1 MEQKIDE
8 LNKKIALR
16 KQQLEADIAELERK
30 PNARLKQ
37 LRMEKMNVDA
47 EYNQIPRR
55 IELLQKEQSASM
67 ESLTKW
73 QNAELEKLQTKI
85 GETDKVIETIDKKGK
100 LLTDQRDKELDN
112 IRKSFEIQKKDLK
125 NACDQQKAKVN
136 AELESKEKNAVQ
148 RKGELL
154 AQMDAELKGLGVD
167 VNQLD
172 DIRQQLQKVSDELK
186 YIEDHHPDFI
196 QLG

>member
-1 MEQKIDE
+1 MRNQQQKEKTIKTPEELKAQKALMEQKIDE

-16 KQQLEADIAELERK
+16 NQQFEDDIAELERK
-30 PNARLKQ
+30 PSARLKQ

-73 QNAELEKLQTKI
+73 RNAELEKLQTKI
-85 GETDKVIETIDKKGK
+85 GETNKVIETIDKQGK
-100 LLTDQRDKELDN
+100 LLTEQRDKELEN
-112 IRKSFEIQKKDLK
+112 VRKTIEKQKKELK
-125 NACDQQKAKVN
+125 DACDQQKAEIN
-136 AELESKEKNAVQ
+136 AELKSKEQNAAQ
-148 RKGELL
+148 HKGELL

-167 VNQLD
+167 T
-172 DIRQQLQKVSDELK
+172 R
-186 YIEDHHPDFI
+186 
-196 QLG
+196 